1 MGIIDVFFPR
11 KCFGCGKEGEYICLS
26 CFSKLRKPIP
36 ICPECER
43 PSVTGKTHKG
53 CKKDLGLDG
62 LSSIWFYEGPVRK
75 AIISLKY
82 KFALDIAKELSKKA
96 VLELKEVN
104 LRKIII
110 LVPIPSQRRRE
121 NWRGFNQAEE
131 LGKLISRKMG
141 WEFIPGL
148 LVKKAP
154 TPPQTQLSRR
164 ERRKNVKGAFSLN
177 PFYKNAVTRNKFIL
191 FDDVWTTGATIKEA
205 VKTLKINGANEV
217 WGLTLV
223 RGR

>member
-11 KCFGCGKEGEYICLS
+11 KCFGCEKEGEYICPI
-26 CFSKLRKPIP
+26 CFSKLKKPTP

-53 CKKDLGLDG
+53 CKKVLGLDG
-62 LSSIWFYEGPVRK
+62 LSSLWFYEGPVRK

-82 KFALDIAKELSKKA
+82 KFALDIAKELSQKA
-96 VLELKEVN
+96 ALSLKEIYLPN
-104 LRKIII
+104 IGIIAS
-110 LVPIPSQRRRE
+110 IPAQKRRE

-131 LGKLISRKMG
+131 IGKLISGKMG
-141 WEFIPGL
+141 WKFISGL

-154 TPPQTQLSRR
+154 TPPQIQLSRQ
-164 ERRKNVKGAFSLN
+164 ERKKNVVGVFSLN
-177 PFYKNAVTRNKFIL
+177 PSSKNAVRDNKLIL

-205 VKTLKINGANEV
+205 TKTLKASGVKEV